1 MAEEFLEG
9 DGTEEDSA
17 PEGNTAL
24 TADEE
29 SVSEAAAKAV
39 EKEAAKDG
47 GADHDTDEK
56 SEDSK
61 ADEDKDGAPATYA
74 DFKLPEGMDMDQ
86 EALEAAMPLFKE
98 MKASQ
103 ETAQKVVNVASQMV
117 EKVLAK
123 QQTAWT
129 DRVAEW
135 TKDAEN
141 DDEYGKASYDKSIMI
156 ARSAMRTVG
165 GPNLAKALEETGTGN
180 HPELIRV
187 FYRLGKAIGED
198 GLDFGSV
205 NSGGQKSLADRL
217 FPNQGGKAA

>member
-1 MAEEFLEG
+1 MAEEILEE

-17 PEGNTAL
+17 PEGNTTL

-29 SVSEAAAKAV
+29 GVNEATAKAV
-39 EKEAAKDG
+39 EEEAAKDG
-47 GADHDTDEK
+47 GADHDTGKK

-74 DFKLPEGMDMDQ
+74 DFKLPKGMDIDQ
-86 EALEAAMPLFKE
+86 DALEAAIPLFEE

-103 ETAQKVVNVASQMV
+103 ETAQKVVDVASKMV
-117 EKVLAK
+117 DKVLVK
-123 QQTAWT
+123 QQTAWA

-135 TKDAEN
+135 TKSAEN
-141 DDEYGKASYDKSIMI
+141 DEEYGKAGYEKSIMI
-156 ARSAMRTVG
+156 ARNAMRKVG
-165 GPNLAKALEETGTGN
+165 GPGLAKALEETGTGN

-198 GLDFGSV
+198 NLDFGSV
-205 NSGGQKSLADRL
+205 NPGSQKSLADRL
-217 FPNQGGKAA
+217 FPNQGKAA

>member
-1 MAEEFLEG
+1 MAEEILEG
-9 DGTEEDSA
+9 DDTEEDSA

-24 TADEE
+24 TADKEG
-29 SVSEAAAKAV
+29 VSEAAAKAV
-39 EKEAAKDG
+39 EEEAAKDG
-47 GADHDTDEK
+47 GADHDTDKK

-74 DFKLPEGMDMDQ
+74 DFKLPKGMDMDQ

-103 ETAQKVVNVASQMV
+103 ETAQKVINVASQMV

-123 QQTAWT
+123 QQIAWT

-156 ARSAMRTVG
+156 ARSAMRKVG
-165 GPNLAKALEETGTGN
+165 GPSLAKALEETGTGN

-198 GLDFGSV
+198 NLDFGSV
-205 NSGGQKSLADRL
+205 NPGSQKSLADRL
-217 FPNQGGKAA
+217 FPNQGKAT